1 MSNKL
6 EEEAESLLMHMI
18 GETSLLMHMIDR
30 GNILINAY
38 DRNQDNCSEFN
49 ACFIYF
55 MWSRAR
61 E

>member
-6 EEEAESLLMHMI
+6 QEEAESLLMHVI
-18 GETSLLMHMIDR
+18 GKTSLLMHMI
-30 GNILINAY
+30 GIKIIVQNSMPVL
-38 DRNQDNCSEFN
+38 ST
-49 ACFIYF
+49 F